1 MIRLS
6 KLADYGILILA
17 QLARVRAEA
26 DPDAPLSAA
35 ASCNARELTQQ
46 VEIPLPMASKVL
58 KGLTRAGVLESQR
71 GAHGGYALASPPEE
85 LTVAEIIGALEG
97 PLALTEC
104 SAGPA
109 ICDLEAHCAVRSP
122 LLLINHVVE
131 NALASI
137 TLADLTNP
145 HFAAQLSLLG
155 NLARLPQDEA
165 RTSPLEHSYPNESL
179 AAPSVEES

>member
-17 QLARVRAEA
+17 ELAQADLRAAAA
-26 DPDAPLSAA
+26 DPLAGCS
-35 ASCNARELTQQ
+35 SCNARELAQR
-46 VEIPLPMASKVL
+46 VEVPLPMVSKVL
-58 KGLTRAGVLESQR
+58 KSLTRAGVLESQR
-71 GAHGGYALASPPEE
+71 GAHGGYALAVRPGE

-109 ICDLEAHCAVRSP
+109 LCDLEARCAVRSP
-122 LLLINHVVE
+122 LLLINQVVE
-131 NALASI
+131 NSLASI

-145 HFAAQLSLLG
+145 AFAAQVAPFDH
-155 NLARLPQDEA
+155 LARIHRDSEPEGQLKLD
-165 RTSPLEHSYPNESL
+165 RTQESL
-179 AAPSVEES
+179 VNPSEKEL